1 METWYEIGDAEPHEM
16 SFIEELAATASLH
29 TLDALR
35 HTTEDRATYVRSEFA
50 ELKSYVRRGLYRF
63 LVARDKASGEPIG
76 YLLLNLY
83 HQDDLG
89 RRQTF
94 VEDIAAIP
102 GGFVTVG
109 FNRTV
114 FRALE
119 ADPADVAQGDDGT
132 SLETAVHTQPVHGFP
147 NPTDGLT
154 TLSFRAESSGTYT
167 ISVFD
172 VTGRLES
179 SWSEFVAKGSGSVR
193 WQAPGTGTWFVR
205 VQDPAGGTHIGRI
218 VRYR

>member
-50 ELKSYVRRGLYRF
+50 ELKNYVRRGLYRF
-63 LVARDKASGEPIG
+63 LVARDKARGEPIG

-94 VEDIAAIP
+94 VEDIAALP
-102 GGFVTVG
+102 KYWGKGVG
-109 FNRTV
+109 HALFDAATELTASLGIDFMAGEVAANNPRWEAAV
-114 FRALE
+114 RNNFFLE
-119 ADPADVAQGDDGT
+119 AYRLVRPCTPEGEALMARVEKARQDRAQVA
-132 SLETAVHTQPVHGFP
+132 E
-147 NPTDGLT
+147 GL
-154 TLSFRAESSGTYT
+154 
-167 ISVFD
+167 
-172 VTGRLES
+172 
-179 SWSEFVAKGSGSVR
+179 
-193 WQAPGTGTWFVR
+193 
-205 VQDPAGGTHIGRI
+205 AGLKQR
-218 VRYR
+218 REAMKERRQKRS

>member
-1 METWYEIGDAEPHEM
+1 M

-102 GGFVTVG
+102 KYWGKGIGHALFDAATELTASLGIDFMAGEVAANNPRWEAAVRNN
-109 FNRTV
+109 FH
-114 FRALE
+114 LE
-119 ADPADVAQGDDGT
+119 AYRLVRPCTPAAEALMARVEKARQDRAQVA
-132 SLETAVHTQPVHGFP
+132 E
-147 NPTDGLT
+147 GL
-154 TLSFRAESSGTYT
+154 
-167 ISVFD
+167 
-172 VTGRLES
+172 
-179 SWSEFVAKGSGSVR
+179 
-193 WQAPGTGTWFVR
+193 
-205 VQDPAGGTHIGRI
+205 AGLKQR
-218 VRYR
+218 REAMKERRQKPS